1 MMHEGKRV
9 GCELCGLWRMCFPGR
24 LANASERMRRGLRI
38 RRMRIPRGM
47 TLYRSGEKVESLYMI
62 RSGCIKEL
70 DEAGGSHGAVINFSF
85 PGEMLSLQCLGVP
98 VSKTTGVA
106 VEPSFICAVPLGAFG
121 QMCASSPSATL
132 ELTRLIAKAG
142 AAARDSLTLIRDKE
156 AHERVAGFLLN
167 VCGRL
172 QLRGVRGRELRLGM
186 NRDDIADYLGLR
198 SETVSRCF
206 SELARRQLI
215 KVRAKRVEIVQ
226 IAELRR
232 VFQGAANPE
241 KRPAG

>member
-1 MMHEGKRV
+1 
-9 GCELCGLWRMCFPGR
+9 
-24 LANASERMRRGLRI
+24 
-38 RRMRIPRGM
+38 
-47 TLYRSGEKVESLYMI
+47 
-62 RSGCIKEL
+62 
-70 DEAGGSHGAVINFSF
+70 
-85 PGEMLSLQCLGVP
+85 MLSLQCLGVP

-106 VEPSFICAVPLGAFG
+106 VEPSFICAVPLGAFS
-121 QMCASSPSATL
+121 QMCATSVAATI

-172 QLRGVRGRELRLGM
+172 QLRGAHGRELRLGM

-232 VFQGAANPE
+232 VFHGGAHAE
-241 KRPAG
+241 RRPAD

>member
-1 MMHEGKRV
+1 MIPEGKRM
-9 GCELCGLWRMCFPGR
+9 GCDLCGLWRMCFLGR
-24 LANASERMRRGLRI
+24 LANTSERMRRGLRI
-38 RRMRIPRGM
+38 RSLRIARGM
-47 TLYRSGEKVESLYMI
+47 TLYRSGDRVESLYMV

-70 DEAGGSHGAVINFSF
+70 DDTGGGHGSVINFSF

-106 VEPSFICAVPLGAFG
+106 VEPSFICAVPLGAFS
-121 QMCASSPSATL
+121 QMCATSAAATI

-172 QLRGVRGRELRLGM
+172 QLRGARGRELRLGM

-226 IAELRR
+226 MAELRR
-232 VFQGAANPE
+232 VFHGGAHAE
-241 KRPAG
+241 RRPAD